1 MKKAAAR
8 SASPQGRSAKQ
19 GGVPPVART
28 VGPTLNELKSRVF
41 EYQLPV
47 VVWLVINFLFSTDA
61 FSSNETSK
69 VIVPVLTY
77 LFPSFSAERI
87 DFWHLVI
94 RKMGHVSEY
103 FILAV
108 LAYRCFKYDETD
120 PVETRIR
127 TIVFVFFAALMD
139 EWHQRFTA
147 SRGASIVDVGYD
159 CLGAVWALWLITLY
173 ETWRL
178 HSYPI
183 L

>member
-1 MKKAAAR
+1 M
-8 SASPQGRSAKQ
+8 
-19 GGVPPVART
+19 
-28 VGPTLNELKSRVF
+28 VGPALKELKDQVF

-47 VVWLVINFLFSTDA
+47 VVWLVITFLFSTDA

-77 LFPSFSAERI
+77 LFLNISPEQI
-87 DFWHLVI
+87 EFWHFTI
-94 RKMGHVSEY
+94 RKMGHTTDY

-108 LAYRCFKYDETD
+108 LAYRCFRSDETD
-120 PVETRIR
+120 PVETRIK
-127 TIVFVFFAALMD
+127 TIGFVFLAALMD

-159 CLGAVWALWLITLY
+159 CLVAVWALWLITVY

-178 HSYPI
+178 RSHST